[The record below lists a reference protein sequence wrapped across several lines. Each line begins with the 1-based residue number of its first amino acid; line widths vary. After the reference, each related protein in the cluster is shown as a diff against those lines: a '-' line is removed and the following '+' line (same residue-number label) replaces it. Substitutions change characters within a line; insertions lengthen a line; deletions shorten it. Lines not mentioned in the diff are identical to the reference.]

1 VVYEELASA
10 FLAHHKQYLL
20 LKAGKLLPMSSLSLS
35 LSLSLYVKIIFH
47 FNKSTSNFFHG
58 GVIATVLDSVG

>member
-20 LKAGKLLPMSSLSLS
+20 LKAGKLLPMSSLPLS
-35 LSLSLYVKIIFH
+35 LSLSLCENHISFY
-47 FNKSTSNFFHG
+47 KSTSNFFNG
-58 GVIATVLDSVG
+58 GVIATLLDSVG